1 MSTIETRVD
10 VADEASAERRLKF
23 ILTLV
28 VATAIVAAAV
38 AVLSAPLLGAGSN
51 GPSHRAVVATL
62 HAHT

>member
-10 VADEASAERRLKF
+10 DADEASAERTLKF
-23 ILTLV
+23 VLTLV

-38 AVLSAPLLGAGSN
+38 AVLSAPLLGAGPN
-51 GPSHRAVVATL
+51 GPAHRAAIASL